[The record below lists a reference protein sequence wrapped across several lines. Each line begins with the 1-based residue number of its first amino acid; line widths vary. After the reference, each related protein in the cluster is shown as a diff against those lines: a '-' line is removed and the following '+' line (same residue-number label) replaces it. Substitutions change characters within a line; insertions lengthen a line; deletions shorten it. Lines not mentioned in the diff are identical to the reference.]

1 MESKVAA
8 KVGIDDGEMLLA
20 AFVSRINGFHTPI
33 KSKDEIIKVQTQA
46 QSIRSSYLFIKL
58 VELKLSAFL
67 LRIVT
72 CIPYI
77 TGIDEQGSMKFPEQ
91 IRTPFHTEEQLQVSR
106 LIDKVYL
113 AIFSGIATRS

>member
-58 VELKLSAFL
+58 VELKISAFL

-72 CIPYI
+72 CIKYI
-77 TGIDEQGSMKFPEQ
+77 KNVFINLRKKREVAVLSGQFFVERRKYNCIF
-91 IRTPFHTEEQLQVSR
+91 L
-106 LIDKVYL
+106 L
-113 AIFSGIATRS
+113 AYF